1 MSKLEELVPPL
12 ELCKRIPEGKF
23 ADSALVLIFWCKGQN
38 PPEIRM
44 RCEVENDPHF
54 DYLVESKRIIIYPAP
69 TLAEIFA
76 QLPQTSTVTWFT
88 QEEYPNNFAVCCY
101 VLQPKPRKPKL
112 KSEIDDN
119 PAAAALKLFLEM
131 EARR

>member
-1 MSKLEELVPPL
+1 MNKKTLESLVPSL
-12 ELCKRIPEGKF
+12 DLCKRIQNGAF
-23 ADSALVLIFWCKGQN
+23 ADSALVHARIFTGHIVVV
-38 PPEIRM
+38 PREAAI
-44 RCEVENDPHF
+44 ENDW
-54 DYLVESKRIIIYPAP
+54 DILCSAP

-88 QEEYPNNFAVCCY
+88 PEEYPNEFAVCCY

-119 PAAAALKLFLEM
+119 PAAAALKLWLELL
-131 EARR
+131 ESK

>member
-1 MSKLEELVPPL
+1 MSKLEDLVPPPQ
-12 ELCKRIPEGKF
+12 LCYDIGVNDF
-23 ADSALVLIFWCKGQN
+23 ADSALVWNTRCSPDKILLIRREEWDHGGY
-38 PPEIRM
+38 IT
-44 RCEVENDPHF
+44 
-54 DYLVESKRIIIYPAP
+54 PAP

-88 QEEYPNNFAVCCY
+88 QEEYPNEFAVCCY

-119 PAAAALKLFLEM
+119 PAVAAMKLWLELKGM
-131 EARR
+131 K

>member
-1 MSKLEELVPPL
+1 MSKLEDLVPPL
-12 ELCKRIPEGKF
+12 ELCKQIPEGAF
-23 ADSALVLIFWCKGQN
+23 AYSVLAWIDKPDWYKEPSVVIRDYAWAATSSKG
-38 PPEIRM
+38 
-44 RCEVENDPHF
+44 V
-54 DYLVESKRIIIYPAP
+54 YPAP

-119 PAAAALKLFLEM
+119 PAAAALKLWLELL
-131 EARR
+131 ESE

>member
-1 MSKLEELVPPL
+1 MSKPKIESLVPPRD
-12 ELCKRIPEGKF
+12 LCRQIPPEAF
-23 ADSALVLIFWCKGQN
+23 DDSALIW
-38 PPEIRM
+38 M
-44 RCEVENDPHF
+44 F
-54 DYLVESKRIIIYPAP
+54 DGFDWWVNVREFDATYDEAFPAP

-119 PAAAALKLFLEM
+119 PAAAALKLWLELNKK
-131 EARR
+131 